1 MVKIF
6 LFRNCVF
13 VSQAT
18 SLRILLS
25 YRLNQRNVSQEKKQV
40 LLPIHDSFIL
50 LSSCINLILPKFHFI
65 LTNPI
70 YWMLKISIFLIF
82 IVTNCMYRITCKTWR
97 KIQNTTYIE
106 KFIFLVLIGTI
117 PRYYAFLRNVRFAS
131 WKPVT
136 FTIVIKMVLRAIK
149 YTYFVF
155 MCKSHH
161 VVKHHWRHI
170 FLGLILIGNYNEK
183 QMIDYIWRLFDI
195 KYIQERKSQYCYPC
209 LSRSQYYLQKCN
221 W

>member
-50 LSSCINLILPKFHFI
+50 LSSCINRILPKFHFI
-65 LTNPI
+65 LKNPI

-82 IVTNCMYRITCKTWR
+82 IVTNCRYRINAQYTCKTWR

-106 KFIFLVLIGTI
+106 TVHF
-117 PRYYAFLRNVRFAS
+117 P
-131 WKPVT
+131 
-136 FTIVIKMVLRAIK
+136 
-149 YTYFVF
+149 
-155 MCKSHH
+155 CSHWYH
-161 VVKHHWRHI
+161 DTLLCI
-170 FLGLILIGNYNEK
+170 
-183 QMIDYIWRLFDI
+183 
-195 KYIQERKSQYCYPC
+195 S
-209 LSRSQYYLQKCN
+209 QKCTICILKAGHVYDSHQN
-221 W
+221 GIMCD